1 MDTTTFPA
9 LVVPDLVADTET
21 MLMDPV
27 NIRLGEDIRDTDL
40 IIDNI
45 IAWQKERGA
54 DASWLYAVKEFSHDD
69 KVKWIFSLPDPGRL
83 LHAEESFIFPVTL
96 HVTLMLKVAETVAGE
111 SLYEMKDIEKKI
123 EKCLPVNE

>member
-1 MDTTTFPA
+1 M
-9 LVVPDLVADTET
+9 VPDLVADTET